1 VNVFTHLHIALT
13 ALTTGAICLAL
24 ALWRMSGPRRLPL
37 SILIGLISAA
47 AVYLYRASANLV
59 PLNQD
64 GISGFSANDWLAP
77 VVVFVALSV
86 FADLV
91 GPMNHERF
99 AQIRGLATIS
109 AFAVNVVT
117 I

>member
-1 VNVFTHLHIALT
+1 V
-13 ALTTGAICLAL
+13 
-24 ALWRMSGPRRLPL
+24 
-37 SILIGLISAA
+37 SILIGLISAGV
-47 AVYLYRASANLV
+47 VYLWRASANV
-59 PLNQD
+59 APLNQD

-91 GPMNHERF
+91 PPISRERF
-99 AQIRGLATIS
+99 VQVRGLATIS
-109 AFAVNVVT
+109 AFAVNVIT

>member
-1 VNVFTHLHIALT
+1 ML
-13 ALTTGAICLAL
+13 
-24 ALWRMSGPRRLPL
+24 GPHRLPI
-37 SILIGLISAA
+37 SILVGLISAGV
-47 AVYLYRASANLV
+47 VYLWRASANVV

-86 FADLV
+86 FADLARP
-91 GPMNHERF
+91 GNRERF
-99 AQIRGLATIS
+99 VQVRALATIS
-109 AFAVNVVT
+109 AFAVNVIT